1 MKAKILNGL
10 SYNLA
15 QSYFST
21 LCYYDKGYMS
31 DWIVNCANELQIDK
45 VEIDI
50 LNKQIHPAELNIK
63 PLLVY
68 LDNLKQII
76 DKTLKGHDLP
86 QDFIVDAKFVITIN
100 EKRELICE
108 NFVKGDNDKV
118 YKTKDYIEQSYEI
131 FETKLTK

>member
-1 MKAKILNGL
+1 MKTKILNVL

-21 LCYYDKGYMS
+21 LCYYEKGYMS
-31 DWIVNCANELQIDK
+31 DWIVNCGIDLKIDK

-50 LNKQIHPAELNIK
+50 LNKQIQPTELNIK

-68 LDNLKQII
+68 LDSLKQII
-76 DKTLKGHDLP
+76 DKTLESNDIP
-86 QDFIVDAKFVITIN
+86 QEFIVEAKFITKIN

-108 NFVKGDNDKV
+108 NFVKGENGQTF
-118 YKTKDYIEQSYEI
+118 KTKDYEENSLEI
-131 FETKLTK
+131 FETKLVK